1 MNPFELSLPSKITF
15 GAGCADKLGAEVA
28 LHAKHV
34 LLVSGGNPDRIKNV
48 LCSLKTSGV
57 AATFCVVKGE
67 PTLEAVR
74 SGVRLAQKAGC
85 SGVVAVGGGSV
96 IDAAKAIAAMAANP
110 GDLMDYLEIIGQ
122 GRPLTKEPLYF
133 AAVPTTAG
141 TGSEA
146 TRNAVLTSNE
156 HRVKVSLR
164 HPSMVPKVV
173 LLDPSLTLTLPP
185 DVTASTGM
193 DALTQLLESFTC
205 RNPNSF
211 TDSLCREGLKLV
223 ARSLPK
229 AYADGKDLEARS
241 DMLLAAHF
249 SGQALANARLG
260 AVHGFTAALGGM
272 YKASHGA
279 LCAALLPTVTM
290 ANLKALAERSP
301 ENPSRERYAEV
312 ARILTGKKDA
322 KAEDTAEYC
331 EKLRASMKIPT
342 LAQQG
347 VQKDDFETL
356 ADRTSRASSM
366 KGNPVDLT
374 MEELVGI
381 LGAAF

>member
-1 MNPFELSLPSKITF
+1 MNPFELSLPSKIVF
-15 GAGCADKLGAEVA
+15 GAGCVSKLGAEVA
-28 LHAKHV
+28 PHAKHV
-34 LLVSGGNPDRIKNV
+34 LFVSGGDSERIEKA
-48 LCSLKTSGV
+48 LWSLKTAGV

-74 SGVRLAQKAGC
+74 GGVRLAQKVGC

-96 IDAAKAIAAMAANP
+96 IDAAKAIAAMAVNP
-110 GDLMDYLEIIGQ
+110 GDLMDYLEVIGQ

-146 TRNAVLTSNE
+146 TRNAVLTSLE

-164 HPSMVPKVV
+164 HPCMVPKAV

-185 DVTASTGM
+185 EVTVSTGM

-205 RNPNSF
+205 RDPNPF
-211 TDSLCREGLKLV
+211 TDALCREGLKLV
-223 ARSLPK
+223 ARSLTK
-229 AYADGKDLEARS
+229 AYADGKDLDARS

-260 AVHGFTAALGGM
+260 AVHGFTAALGGV

-279 LCAALLPTVTM
+279 LCAALLPTVTQ

-301 ENPSRERYAEV
+301 EHSSRERYAEA
-312 ARILTGKKDA
+312 ARILTGEKDA
-322 KAEDTAEYC
+322 KAEDAAEYC

-342 LAQQG
+342 LSQQG

-356 ADRTSRASSM
+356 AERTSRASSM

-381 LGAAF
+381 LDAAF